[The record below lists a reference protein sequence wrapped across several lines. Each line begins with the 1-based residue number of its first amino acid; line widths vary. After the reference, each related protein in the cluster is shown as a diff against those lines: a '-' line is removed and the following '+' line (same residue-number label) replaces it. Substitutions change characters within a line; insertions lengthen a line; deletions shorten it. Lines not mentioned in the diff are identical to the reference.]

1 MKLAEAL
8 QLRADLNK
16 QIDMLQRRISNN
28 IVVQEGDNPAE
39 EPTELI
45 NQLNECLKQ
54 QEELIGKINL
64 TNCSTFVNDKTL
76 TELIA
81 QKDILML
88 KINAYRDIVSKASNI
103 ASRMTRT
110 EIRYMSTVNAR
121 EIQKEVDTMSATLRK
136 LENIIQ
142 QTNWTTEL

>member
-39 EPTELI
+39 EPKELI

-64 TNCSTFVNDKTL
+64 TNCNTFVNDKTL

-136 LENIIQ
+136 LENTIQ

>member
-28 IVVQEGDNPAE
+28 IVVQEGDKPAE
-39 EPTELI
+39 EPKELI
-45 NQLNECLKQ
+45 NQLNDCLKQ

-64 TNCSTFVNDKTL
+64 VNCSTLVGDKTL

-81 QKDILML
+81 EKDILMT
-88 KINAYRDIVSKASNI
+88 KINAYRDIVAKASNI

>member
-39 EPTELI
+39 EPKELI

-54 QEELIGKINL
+54 QEKLIGKINL
-64 TNCSTFVNDKTL
+64 VNCSTLVGDKTL

-81 QKDILML
+81 EKDILMT
-88 KINAYRDIVSKASNI
+88 KINAYRDIVAKASNI

-136 LENIIQ
+136 LENTIQ